1 MTTLGYCDALD
12 IGVNVDPAAVTDID
26 GLMLDIAAAFDDLL
40 A

>member
-1 MTTLGYCDALD
+1 VTTLGYCDALD

-26 GLMLDIAAAFDDLL
+26 GLMFDIAAAFDDLL